1 MHLSKDVDFLQL
13 RASVGTVGNQEI
25 GDYQFAANVV
35 PRTVIIDNQRA
46 TSYIIANK
54 SNPDLKW
61 ETTTSYNIGLSSGF
75 FHNRLTV
82 TLDGYYKKTSD
93 LLLNVPVEQ
102 VTGFDT
108 VLRNV
113 GSVTNQG
120 IELEVGGVLIDKKD
134 LKWNLNGNIAHN
146 RNEVTSLGN
155 AEYFIPSHGY
165 TNPLIVKVGEPL
177 GSFYGY
183 KFKGIIQSD
192 EDLSK
197 LPSQTISTVEP
208 GNPKFEDVNNDGVVN
223 ELDRVV
229 LGNIQPDFT
238 YGFNTKLTYKNLD
251 LFISASGS
259 YGNKIFNELACRLD
273 RGNGYYYNPL
283 AEVADRWTPTN
294 PSNTIQKASNAT
306 SIYTD
311 DRFVEDASYLKIRNI
326 QLGYT
331 LPLKKITNGGSL
343 RVYVSLQNFFTFTN
357 YNGYDPEANRSGSD
371 ETSALYQGIDNGTY
385 PSSKTVLLG
394 FNVTL

>member
-1 MHLSKDVDFLQL
+1 
-13 RASVGTVGNQEI
+13 
-25 GDYQFAANVV
+25 
-35 PRTVIIDNQRA
+35 
-46 TSYIIANK
+46 
-54 SNPDLKW
+54 
-61 ETTTSYNIGLSSGF
+61 
-75 FHNRLTV
+75 
-82 TLDGYYKKTSD
+82 
-93 LLLNVPVEQ
+93 
-102 VTGFDT
+102 
-108 VLRNV
+108 V
-113 GSVTNQG
+113 GSVTNKG
-120 IELEVGGVLIDKKD
+120 IELEVGAVLIEKKD
-134 LKWNLNGNIAHN
+134 LRWNVNANIAHN
-146 RNEVTSLGN
+146 KNEVTSLGN

-183 KFKGIIQSD
+183 KFKGIIQLD
-192 EDLSK
+192 EDQSK

-208 GNPKFEDVNNDGVVN
+208 GNPKFEDVNGDGVVN
-223 ELDRVV
+223 EQDRVV
-229 LGNIQPDFT
+229 LGNIQPKFT
-238 YGFNTKLTYKNLD
+238 YGFNTKVAYKNLD

-259 YGNKIFNELACRLD
+259 YGNKLFNELACRLD

-331 LPLKKITNGGSL
+331 LPIKKISKDASL
-343 RVYVSLQNFFTFTN
+343 RVYVSLQNFFTFTS

-385 PSSKTVLLG
+385 PSSKTVLVG